1 VFTIA
6 RIDPIDYESSDATVI
21 EAFENQIAKNGRITN
36 MKRTLL
42 HSPQAFHALMEWY
55 PLRGAAMEFLS
66 EREFNLFAHGIST
79 QNNCIVCS
87 TFFRKILIDNGD
99 DPDKPEFTARE
110 NVLIEFGRQ
119 CALDPN
125 AVSDVLFSELGAL
138 FNEKQ
143 IVILTAFAGMMIA
156 TNLINS
162 VLKVDLDEYLLIY
175 TER

>member
-1 VFTIA
+1 MA
-6 RIDPIDYESSDATVI
+6 RIDPIEYESAEELVKKEFDD
-21 EAFENQIAKNGRITN
+21 QISRNGQITN

-42 HSPQAFHALMEWY
+42 YSHKAFHALMEWY
-55 PLRGAAMEFLS
+55 PLRDETLEFLA
-66 EREFNLFAHGIST
+66 EREFNILAHAVST

-99 DPDKPEFTARE
+99 NPDKPEFTDRE

-119 CALDPN
+119 CATDPN
-125 AVSDVLFSELGAL
+125 AVSDKLFLELRAL

-143 IVILTAFAGMMIA
+143 IIVLTAFTGLMIA

-162 VLKVDLDEYLLIY
+162 VLKVDLDEYLISY